1 MNTLATMKK
10 RTGQYGIACAIFAL
24 ILFVMQF
31 LPYWQYT
38 TGSYKE
44 AGKAV
49 AIETSAGQ
57 WEFITKEMLAE
68 RRTAEK
74 ATEAAPAAKS
84 TEDGVQKSYSPFGY
98 VWNNFRD
105 TEFLEYLSYECKEV
119 VNFSALL
126 TPNVI
131 ILLSALITILI
142 NAIKRGSAVGACAGQ
157 ICGAAGVVTFFISAP
172 YMAGNSVMWM
182 IQLVA
187 SIALL
192 AAATLKFVTAIRAS
206 ERKNV
211 EDELA

>member
-1 MNTLATMKK
+1 MKTLEKMKK
-10 RTGQYGIACAIFAL
+10 MTGRYGIACAIFAF

-44 AGKAV
+44 AGKPL

-57 WEFITKEMLAE
+57 WEFITRDMLSA
-68 RRTAEK
+68 RRTGDEIVKVEEK
-74 ATEAAPAAKS
+74 VE
-84 TEDGVQKSYSPFGY
+84 KSYSPFSY

-131 ILLSALITILI
+131 ILLSALVTVLI
-142 NAIKRGSAVGACAGQ
+142 NAIKRNSALGAAVAM
-157 ICGAAGVVTFFISAP
+157 ICGSAGVVTFFLSAP
-172 YMAGNSVMWM
+172 FMAGNSAMWL
-182 IQLVA
+182 IQLA
-187 SIALL
+187 LSIALVL
-192 AAATLKFVTAIRAS
+192 TSVLKLLTAIRAK
-206 ERKNV
+206 ERQEV
-211 EDELA
+211 LDELA

>member
-1 MNTLATMKK
+1 MKTLEKMKK
-10 RTGQYGIACAIFAL
+10 MTGRYGIACAIFAF

-31 LPYWQYT
+31 LPYWSYT

-44 AGKAV
+44 AGKPV

-57 WEFITKEMLAE
+57 WEFITRDMLSA
-68 RRTAEK
+68 RRTGDESVKVEEK
-74 ATEAAPAAKS
+74 VE
-84 TEDGVQKSYSPFGY
+84 KSYSPFSY

-131 ILLSALITILI
+131 ILLSALVTILI
-142 NAIKRGSAVGACAGQ
+142 NAIKRGSTLGAAVAM
-157 ICGAAGVVTFFISAP
+157 ICGSAGVVTFFLSAP
-172 YMAGNSVMWM
+172 FMAGNSAMWL

-192 AAATLKFVTAIRAS
+192 LSAALKLNTAIRAK
-206 ERKNV
+206 ERQEV
-211 EDELA
+211 LDELA

>member
-1 MNTLATMKK
+1 MKTLEKMKK
-10 RTGQYGIACAIFAL
+10 MTGRYGIACAIFAF

-44 AGKAV
+44 AGKPV

-57 WEFITKEMLAE
+57 WEFITRDMLSA
-68 RRTAEK
+68 RRTGDESVKIEEK
-74 ATEAAPAAKS
+74 VE
-84 TEDGVQKSYSPFGY
+84 KSYSPFSY

-131 ILLSALITILI
+131 ILLSAIVTILI
-142 NAIKRGSAVGACAGQ
+142 NAIKRGSTLGAAVAM
-157 ICGAAGVVTFFISAP
+157 ICGSAGVVTFFLSAP
-172 YMAGNSVMWM
+172 FMAGNSAMWL

-187 SIALL
+187 SIALVI
-192 AAATLKFVTAIRAS
+192 AGGLKFITAIRAK
-206 ERKNV
+206 ERQEV
-211 EDELA
+211 LDELA

>member
-1 MNTLATMKK
+1 MKTLEKMKK
-10 RTGQYGIACAIFAL
+10 MTGRYGIACAIFAF

-31 LPYWQYT
+31 LPYWSYT

-44 AGKAV
+44 AGKPV

-57 WEFITKEMLAE
+57 WEFITRDMLSA
-68 RRTAEK
+68 RTGDESVKVEEK
-74 ATEAAPAAKS
+74 VE
-84 TEDGVQKSYSPFGY
+84 KSYSPFSY

-131 ILLSALITILI
+131 ILLSALVTILI
-142 NAIKRGSAVGACAGQ
+142 NAIKRGSTLGAAVAM
-157 ICGAAGVVTFFISAP
+157 ICGSAGVVTFFLSAP
-172 YMAGNSVMWM
+172 FMAGNSAMWL

-192 AAATLKFVTAIRAS
+192 LSAALKLNTAIRAK
-206 ERKNV
+206 ERQEV
-211 EDELA
+211 LDELA